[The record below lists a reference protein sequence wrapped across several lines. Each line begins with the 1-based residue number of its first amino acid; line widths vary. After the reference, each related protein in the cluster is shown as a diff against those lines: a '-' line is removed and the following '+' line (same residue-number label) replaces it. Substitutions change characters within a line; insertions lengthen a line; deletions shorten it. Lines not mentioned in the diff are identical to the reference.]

1 MVIPANIS
9 ALMEELIATS
19 AKIDRK
25 SPRFKLLK
33 RRAEDT
39 LRANA
44 HGRTDQ
50 FAVANQ
56 LEGLQEKFQVLNKDE
71 LADALRTRLNE
82 LDRHQGSCFPEILS
96 LLLQLAD
103 RPAQLSKVDRVGPS
117 KPQELA
123 KPLSWTD
130 LDASGAAYSDE
141 DIWEPVDFDAG
152 SSDDD
157 LSSVSSDSDYPQS
170 LLQASIALDEDYV
183 IPEEELFSSG
193 EDEELVLSIKS
204 AQFWKNE
211 NSTGTGQDGGVSSCV
226 LTELQ
231 IVRETIFMLQGLP
244 TSIFWRLDESVEVDR
259 RYTLAHLSSETLFSL
274 LRSFSSIG
282 AKIDVLRRYT
292 KIPRVIPYLQTF
304 HRGIEDCLCNFDRC
318 LSDLQSQY
326 LSQSGTVSVS
336 LLQLYENVL
345 RESKLL
351 LLLSEV
357 VANLQH
363 DASDSQV
370 RCLDLLYDSV
380 CMAQATGDDKEFK
393 FLAQLFFSCFE
404 TYARPIRLWMERGEL
419 EETLRGSFFIRDS
432 RNENNDLQTLW
443 HEWYTLDESAWASNS
458 PKFIQ
463 PVARKIFIAGKS
475 MVFLRRLN
483 VSESEAHARKSTLAF
498 GDVFP
503 EDSISI
509 CLPFSALL
517 DSAFGRIVD
526 ENHSFTSSLLRRELD
541 QQCGL
546 WISLQALEHIY
557 LCKDMSVFGAIDNKI
572 FELIDRGRDAWNDR
586 YLLTEL
592 AQSAF
597 SVLPFIHPSRVI
609 VRSSKDPNNNKPN
622 TRSRSVKIL
631 RAISFDYIL
640 PWPVANII
648 TKEAILS
655 YQRLSTFLMQIR
667 RAKYTIVK
675 QRLQYSHAT
684 NQDSESRNNGLAYAL
699 RHNML
704 WFLNTLYCHMT
715 DFVISTTT
723 NSLRKDLS
731 ACSDV
736 DAMVAAHRSYMSSL
750 EDQCLLSH
758 SLYPLHQGI
767 ITIIDLCISFADL
780 QSARYNQKNRN
791 AKLAQKEYG
800 HGKDESDE
808 DEDDEESDDPDAEDS
823 ENNNPAQETQYVQRL
838 KEIRDQ
844 FNRLVGFMS
853 AGLKGVGRAEAQL
866 SWEILA
872 EKLEWRKER
881 T

>member
-1 MVIPANIS
+1 MVIPAKVR
-9 ALMEELIATS
+9 ALTEELIATL
-19 AKIDRK
+19 ARIDRK

-33 RRAEDT
+33 HRADDT
-39 LRANA
+39 LKANA

-56 LEGLQEKFQVLNKDE
+56 LEGLQEKFQVLNRDD
-71 LADALRTRLNE
+71 LADALRSRLTE
-82 LDRHQGSCFPEILS
+82 LDGYQDSCFPEILS
-96 LLLQLAD
+96 LFLQLAD
-103 RPAQLSKVDRVGPS
+103 RPAQLSKVDCVATL

-141 DIWEPVDFDAG
+141 DIWESVDFDAG
-152 SSDDD
+152 SSDD
-157 LSSVSSDSDYPQS
+157 LSSVSSDSDHPRI
-170 LLQASIALDEDYV
+170 LPRASIALDEDYV
-183 IPEEELFSSG
+183 IREEELFSSG
-193 EDEELVLSIKS
+193 EDEDLVVSIKS

-211 NSTGTGQDGGVSSCV
+211 NSTGTAQHGGVSCV

-244 TSIFWRLDESVEVDR
+244 TSVFWRLDEGVEVDR
-259 RYTLAHLSSETLFSL
+259 RYTLAHLSSETLISL

-292 KIPRVIPYLQTF
+292 TIPRAIPYLQTF
-304 HRGIEDCLCNFDRC
+304 NRGIEDCLCNFDKC
-318 LSDLQSQY
+318 LSKLQSQY
-326 LSQSGTVSVS
+326 LSQSGTVTVS

-357 VANLQH
+357 VSNLQH
-363 DASDSQV
+363 AASDSPV

-380 CMAQATGDDKEFK
+380 CMTQATGDDKEFK
-393 FLAQLFFSCFE
+393 FLAQLFFACFE

-419 EETLRGSFFIRDS
+419 EESLQGSFFIRDN
-432 RNENNDLQTLW
+432 RDGNNDLRTLW
-443 HEWYTLDESAWASNS
+443 HGWYTLDEPAWASNS
-458 PKFIQ
+458 PKFVQ
-463 PVARKIFIAGKS
+463 PIARKIFIAGKS

-483 VSESEAHARKSTLAF
+483 VSASEEHARKSSLTF
-498 GDVFP
+498 RDVFP
-503 EDSISI
+503 EGSASI

-526 ENHSFTSSLLRRELD
+526 ENHSFTSSLLRKELD

-546 WISLQALEHIY
+546 WVSLQALEHIY
-557 LCKDMSVFGAIDNKI
+557 LCKDMSVFGAIDSKI
-572 FELIDRGRDAWNDR
+572 FELIDRGRDAWKDR

-592 AQSAF
+592 ARSAF
-597 SVLPFIHPSRVI
+597 SALPFIDSSRVI
-609 VRSSKDPNNNKPN
+609 VRSSKDHNTNQLY

-631 RAISFDYIL
+631 QAISFDYTL

-648 TKEAILS
+648 TKDTILS
-655 YQRLSTFLMQIR
+655 YQRLFTFLMQIR
-667 RAKYTIVK
+667 RAKHTIVK
-675 QRLQYSHAT
+675 QRLQYPHAS
-684 NQDSESRNNGLAYAL
+684 NQNPEPRNNALAYAL

-704 WFLNTLYCHMT
+704 WFLNTLYNHIT
-715 DFVISTTT
+715 DYVISTTI
-723 NSLRKDLS
+723 NSLRKELS

-758 SLYPLHQGI
+758 NLNPLHEGI
-767 ITIIDLCISFADL
+767 ITLLDLSVSFADL
-780 QSARYNQKNRN
+780 QSARYNQTNRY
-791 AKLAQKEYG
+791 AKSVQNEYV
-800 HGKDESDE
+800 HDKDESDE
-808 DEDDEESDDPDAEDS
+808 EEEDDDDDSDS
-823 ENNNPAQETQYVQRL
+823 ENNNNINPVHETQYLQRL